1 MNWKSKSGFTLAELM
16 IVISIIGV
24 LAVVSIPSFVKR
36 NEAQKL
42 RNAASQISRSVLM
55 MRQKAVSSK
64 RKYRIEFNYGLGEY
78 QILTER
84 TPGNWELD
92 PPDNRYKLPRGILMS
107 TTSDPVDGIIV
118 VEPRGT
124 VAVADLPVN
133 IRLKDSKNRTK
144 RIEVYRSG
152 MVKESTLWE

>member
-1 MNWKSKSGFTLAELM
+1 MNWKSQSGFTLAELM

-55 MRQKAVSSK
+55 VRQKAVSSK

-78 QILTER
+78 
-84 TPGNWELD
+84 
-92 PPDNRYKLPRGILMS
+92 
-107 TTSDPVDGIIV
+107 
-118 VEPRGT
+118 
-124 VAVADLPVN
+124 
-133 IRLKDSKNRTK
+133 
-144 RIEVYRSG
+144 
-152 MVKESTLWE
+152 

>member
-1 MNWKSKSGFTLAELM
+1 
-16 IVISIIGV
+16 
-24 LAVVSIPSFVKR
+24 
-36 NEAQKL
+36 
-42 RNAASQISRSVLM
+42 
-55 MRQKAVSSK
+55 
-64 RKYRIEFNYGLGEY
+64 
-78 QILTER
+78 
-84 TPGNWELD
+84 
-92 PPDNRYKLPRGILMS
+92 MS